1 MRPVFLHR
9 VAGRSF
15 GFPRAM
21 DSETPFED
29 PAPDDGNDA
38 PYQWLDEWL
47 CEYVD
52 GTMDPS
58 LEAVFEQY
66 VEANPE
72 LKAHVERL
80 QKTRDLLCQCSRSAD
95 VSPEEEPSDWPPDA
109 EPPPPPP
116 SPSSPPDDTRPTV
129 VIGMVS
135 SIAVALVVG
144 FLAGAT
150 MVSPSAFSLSS
161 ASSPVE
167 QATTAPAPGPSWQQ
181 VQAPVPSAR
190 PLRGSGSRS
199 STDST
204 EQPSSTLTPI
214 GRP

>member
-1 MRPVFLHR
+1 
-9 VAGRSF
+9 
-15 GFPRAM
+15 M

-29 PAPDDGNDA
+29 PAPGDGNDT

-72 LKAHVERL
+72 LKAHIERL
-80 QKTRDLLCQCSRSAD
+80 QKTRDLLCECSLSGPPAPD
-95 VSPEEEPSDWPPDA
+95 GEPGPNSVPDPPA
-109 EPPPPPP
+109 PPP
-116 SPSSPPDDTRPTV
+116 SPPPDRTRPTV
-129 VIGMVS
+129 MIGMVS

-150 MVSPSAFSLSS
+150 MVSPSALSWS
-161 ASSPVE
+161 GGPSPSVVQTEAEPPPTWQRAQIPARAERPRPDRAAPFSPVDSTDRSSSLI
-167 QATTAPAPGPSWQQ
+167 QI
-181 VQAPVPSAR
+181 AR
-190 PLRGSGSRS
+190 P
-199 STDST
+199 
-204 EQPSSTLTPI
+204 
-214 GRP
+214 

>member
-1 MRPVFLHR
+1 MRSVFSLR

-38 PYQWLDEWL
+38 PYRWLDEWL

-72 LKAHVERL
+72 LKAHIERL
-80 QKTRDLLCQCSRSAD
+80 QKTRDLLCQCSRLGDAPPD
-95 VSPEEEPSDWPPDA
+95 EEPDRPSEPARPHPPS
-109 EPPPPPP
+109 
-116 SPSSPPDDTRPTV
+116 SPSSAPDDTRPTV

-150 MVSPSAFSLSS
+150 MVSPSAFTLSS

-167 QATTAPAPGPSWQQ
+167 QTTTAPAPGPSWQQ
-181 VQAPVPSAR
+181 VQAPAPSAP
-190 PLRGSGSRS
+190 PLRRS
-199 STDST
+199 ASSFSMDST
-204 EQPSSTLTPI
+204 ARSAPTLTPI
-214 GRP
+214 SRP

>member
-1 MRPVFLHR
+1 MRSACSLR

-38 PYQWLDEWL
+38 PYRWLDEWL

-58 LEAVFEQY
+58 LETVFEQY

-72 LKAHVERL
+72 LKAHIERL
-80 QKTRDLLCQCSRSAD
+80 QQTRDLLCQCSRSAD
-95 VSPEEEPSDWPPDA
+95 VSPDEHSDGIPPAD
-109 EPPPPPP
+109 PPPPPP
-116 SPSSPPDDTRPTV
+116 SSSPDAAGTRPTV
-129 VIGMVS
+129 VVGMVS

-144 FLAGAT
+144 FLVGAT

-161 ASSPVE
+161 PSAEP
-167 QATTAPAPGPSWQQ
+167 TTAEPGPVPAWQGAQ
-181 VQAPVPSAR
+181 IPARAERPLPDRAAPFSSVDSTDRSPSLIQIAR
-190 PLRGSGSRS
+190 P
-199 STDST
+199 
-204 EQPSSTLTPI
+204 
-214 GRP
+214 